1 MINAI
6 LILPDADRDAG
17 NAFCENL
24 GWGPNNISVAL
35 SADGSEPATHWGACG
50 GVSQEFVDGVE
61 NPSPEN
67 ADLVAALIY
76 DFAENVDPYTHWIDT
91 LAVNNLMVVSYG
103 E

>member
-6 LILPDADRDAG
+6 LILPDANRDAG
-17 NAFCENL
+17 NAFCAEQ
-24 GWGPNNISVAL
+24 GWGDNTFSVAL

-61 NPSPEN
+61 NPSPET

-76 DFAENVDPYTHWIDT
+76 NFAENVDPYTHWVET
-91 LAVNNLMVVSYG
+91 LAANNLTVV
-103 E
+103 EFAE